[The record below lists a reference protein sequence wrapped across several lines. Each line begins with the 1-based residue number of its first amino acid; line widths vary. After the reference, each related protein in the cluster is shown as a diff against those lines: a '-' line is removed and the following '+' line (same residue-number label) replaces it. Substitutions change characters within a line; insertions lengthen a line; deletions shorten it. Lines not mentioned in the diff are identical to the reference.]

1 MLPDLHRRPPSAPL
15 DALTLGAAVSRA
27 EQKRRTREAILA
39 SAGTLLRTRGIA
51 ESTVGEVMQAAG
63 LTVGGF
69 YGHFDSKEELFV
81 EAIRCA
87 AAAGRQ
93 RMEAVAHV
101 SPDRVGALNAVA
113 AYLSP
118 AHRDD
123 VAGGCPLPNPVAEVA
138 RAGEPYRAA
147 LAEVYDSFVVP
158 LAEMLGGSD
167 ASRKEA
173 LGLLSTMYGALSL
186 SRAVAGTPLSDEI
199 LTAALDQAERVL
211 AERRLQLPG
220 NTP

>member
-1 MLPDLHRRPPSAPL
+1 MRRE
-15 DALTLGAAVSRA
+15 
-27 EQKRRTREAILA
+27 EQKRHTREAILA

-51 ESTVGEVMQAAG
+51 ESSVGEVMQGAG

-69 YGHFDSKEELFV
+69 YGHFGSKEELFV

-93 RMEAVAHV
+93 RMDAVAEAA
-101 SPDRVGALNAVA
+101 PDRVGALQAVA
-113 AYLSP
+113 AYVSS

-123 VAGGCPLPNPVAEVA
+123 VAGGCPLPNTVAEVA

-158 LAEMLGGSD
+158 LAGMLGGGD
-167 ASRKEA
+167 ASRQEA
-173 LGLLSTMYGALSL
+173 LGLLATMYGALSL

-199 LTAALDQAERVL
+199 LTAALKHAERVL
-211 AERRLQLPG
+211 AEGPPSTRG
-220 NTP
+220 STP

>member
-1 MLPDLHRRPPSAPL
+1 M
-15 DALTLGAAVSRA
+15 SRA

-51 ESTVGEVMQAAG
+51 ESSVGEVMQAAG

-93 RMEAVAHV
+93 RMEAVA
-101 SPDRVGALNAVA
+101 RGRGGALQAVA
-113 AYLSP
+113 AYVSP

-123 VAGGCPLPNPVAEVA
+123 VAGGCPLPNTVAEVA

-211 AERRLQLPG
+211 AERSLQLPG